1 MQKRKDRRI
10 VYNVYKIGRKQ
21 ERQNREREGTRPAK
35 KRRAQIIE
43 LIQIS

>member
-21 ERQNREREGTRPAK
+21 ERQNREREREPDQP
-35 KRRAQIIE
+35 RRDGHK
-43 LIQIS
+43 